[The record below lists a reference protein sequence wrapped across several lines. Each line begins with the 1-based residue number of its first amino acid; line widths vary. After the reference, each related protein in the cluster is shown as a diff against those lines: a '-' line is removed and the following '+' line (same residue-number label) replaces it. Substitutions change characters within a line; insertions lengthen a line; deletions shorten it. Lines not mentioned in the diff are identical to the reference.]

1 MPKCQGNSITPLI
14 TYSSK
19 ENEIV
24 FKNINTV
31 SKKFTQQTRLQLK
44 LQRKLIKALDSGIF
58 ACGIFVDLGKAF
70 DTVNNDI
77 LPIIFENYGLC
88 GTSKLWFRSYID
100 NRAQVVSLNGVNS
113 ETQIMKHG
121 VHQGSVLGPVPLL
134 FVTYIN
140 DLHCAILYG
149 QPYHFASDTHLLK

>member
-44 LQRKLIKALDSGIF
+44 LQRKLEKPLIQASLPVAFLSTWEKLLILLIMISYQLDLKIMVSV
-58 ACGIFVDLGKAF
+58 AHQS
-70 DTVNNDI
+70 
-77 LPIIFENYGLC
+77 YGL
-88 GTSKLWFRSYID
+88 
-100 NRAQVVSLNGVNS
+100 
-113 ETQIMKHG
+113 
-121 VHQGSVLGPVPLL
+121 
-134 FVTYIN
+134 
-140 DLHCAILYG
+140 DLI
-149 QPYHFASDTHLLK
+149 